1 MSPFDSNYLLE
12 LARKKS
18 AESRS
23 ELAATVSDLF
33 ASGGNLT
40 DRERVLMHEILH
52 NVVRDA

>member
-23 ELAATVSDLF
+23 ELAATGSDLF